1 MAMQHVRL
9 PAAWSPDQ
17 ALAGRVVLVTGA
29 TGGLGRAS
37 ALACADAGAT
47 VVLCGRKVR
56 PLEVVYDE
64 IVERGGA
71 QPAIFPI
78 DLAGA
83 NPDDYTMLADA
94 VGTQLGRLDGIIHA
108 AVHFAGLTPVT
119 MEDDDKWLRDLH
131 VNVTAPLWLTR
142 ACMPLLQA
150 ADDSAVVFVLDD
162 PQRMASAHWAGYG
175 VSKAALQQMVSIL
188 HDENDDG
195 VLRVHCLLPAPMRT
209 ALRRLAW
216 FGENLTRHPMP
227 DASAAAAV
235 YLLSAA
241 GVAARGAVLD
251 LRDCGE
257 PEAGRR
263 EPEAGASGVV
273 VRARRS

>member
-1 MAMQHVRL
+1 MSMAHVRP
-9 PAAWSPDQ
+9 PAAWSSEH
-17 ALAGRVVLVTGA
+17 ALAQRVVLVTGA
-29 TGGLGRAS
+29 TGGLGGAT

-56 PLEVVYDE
+56 PLEKIYDD
-64 IVERGGA
+64 IVARGGA

-83 NPDDYTMLADA
+83 SPDDYAMLADA
-94 VGTQLGRLDGIIHA
+94 ISEQLGRLDGIVHA

-119 MEDDDKWLRDLH
+119 MEEPEKWLRDLH

-142 ACMPLLQA
+142 ACMPLLEA
-150 ADDSAVVFVLDD
+150 AHDSAVVFVLDD

-175 VSKAALQQMVSIL
+175 VSKAALQQLASIL

-195 VLRVHCLLPAPMRT
+195 ALRVHCLLPAPMRT
-209 ALRRLAW
+209 GLRRLAW
-216 FGENLTRHPMP
+216 FGENLTRHPLP

-235 YLLSAA
+235 YLLSADA
-241 GVAARGAVLD
+241 MAARGAVLD
-251 LRDCGE
+251 LRDCEEPGTGDRG
-257 PEAGRR
+257 PEASESVATG
-263 EPEAGASGVV
+263 
-273 VRARRS
+273 